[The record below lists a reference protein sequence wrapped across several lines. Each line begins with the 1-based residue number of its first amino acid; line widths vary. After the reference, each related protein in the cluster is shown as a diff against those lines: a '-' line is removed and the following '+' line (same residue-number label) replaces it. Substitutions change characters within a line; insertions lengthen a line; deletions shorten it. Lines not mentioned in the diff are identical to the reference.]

1 MKIRTSGIDL
11 CYTYF
16 SMKSINSPFTALQFR
31 DFKIYWW
38 AMIISRI
45 GSEMQVVAVNWHVY
59 LLTGSAVSLGIIGLS
74 RFIPVLFAAPF
85 GGLIADRVDRK
96 KIIITTSFLMIIIT
110 GSLSY
115 LTYHGQVNQFII
127 YLVIGLISLCSALE
141 TPARQ
146 STVPHLVPKK
156 YFMNAT
162 SLTVI
167 MWQSAVLIG
176 PAIAGFIIAYFGVA
190 PIYLF
195 NACTFIAMI
204 IAMLMIT
211 PLGQIKADSSI
222 HYLQSIKE
230 GLNFVRTTPMIY
242 STMLLDFFAT
252 FFASATVLLPIFA
265 LDILHVGPKGLGL
278 LYAAPALGAIVAGLI
293 TSSIGHFKNQGKI
306 LIFAVCFFGL
316 GTILFGLSKNFY
328 FSLFFLTLIGMG
340 DMISTVIRNTIRQ
353 MSTPDYLRGRMVSI
367 NMIFFMGGPQLGEA
381 EAGFLAAAVG
391 APLSVVF
398 GGVTTIVAVYFIIK
412 LVPRLIRYQ
421 GDEIIT

>member
-1 MKIRTSGIDL
+1 
-11 CYTYF
+11 
-16 SMKSINSPFTALQFR
+16 
-31 DFKIYWW
+31 
-38 AMIISRI
+38 
-45 GSEMQVVAVNWHVY
+45 
-59 LLTGSAVSLGIIGLS
+59 
-74 RFIPVLFAAPF
+74 
-85 GGLIADRVDRK
+85 
-96 KIIITTSFLMIIIT
+96 MIIIT

-398 GGVTTIVAVYFIIK
+398 GGVTTIVAVYFLIK